1 MLLSGLTIY
10 LQDHVIQNGYVLLKS
25 GKIAEVG
32 EGLPRYVEALE
43 HHSFSSDYKLIPGMI
58 DVHIHGANQSDVMDA
73 TYEAL
78 ANLATVLPKEG
89 TTSFLATTMTQ
100 EHRSIEQALANVDT
114 YLQQPV
120 TNGAELL
127 GVHLEGPYINKEKAG
142 AQPLDYIKSANIEQ
156 FDRWNALSGNRIKLV
171 TLAPEAKNGV
181 AFVRHLVSKGIIA
194 SIGHS
199 AATYNDVT
207 EAVEAGATHVTHL
220 FNGMSGLHHREPGVV
235 GSAFL
240 HDGLFTEMIVDGVH
254 IVPEVVKLAY
264 QIKGKERIILITDA
278 MRAKGMKD
286 GIYDLG
292 GQPVTVENGQAT
304 LPEGQLAGSI
314 LKMSDALRNMM
325 AFADIDLSSVIKM
338 GSENPAKQLNVF
350 DRKGS
355 ITKGKDADLLVLNQ
369 DNAIVLTLCRGML
382 IKQ

>member
-1 MLLSGLTIY
+1 MLLSGLTVY
-10 LQDHVIQNGYVLLKS
+10 LEDDIIPNGYVLVKN
-25 GKIAEVG
+25 GKIAEIG
-32 EGLPRYVEALE
+32 EGLPKHVEELE

-58 DVHIHGANQSDVMDA
+58 DVHIHGASRSDVMDA
-73 TYEAL
+73 TYDAL
-78 ANLATVLPKEG
+78 VNLVTVLPKEG

-100 EHRSIEQALANVDT
+100 EPQVIEKALANVDG

-120 TNGAELL
+120 ADGAEML

-142 AQPLDYIKSANIEQ
+142 AQPPDYMMPADIDQ
-156 FDRWNALSGNRIKLV
+156 FDRWNALSGDRIKLV
-171 TLAPEAKNGV
+171 TLAPEVENGI
-181 AFVRHLVSKGIIA
+181 AFIRHLVSKGITA

-199 AATYNDVT
+199 AATYEDVT

-240 HDGLFTEMIVDGVH
+240 YDGLFTEMIVDGIH
-254 IVPEVVKLAY
+254 IVPEAVKLAY
-264 QIKGKERIILITDA
+264 QIKGKERVILITDA
-278 MRAKGMKD
+278 MRAKGMGD

-292 GQPVTVENGQAT
+292 GQSVTVENGKAT

-314 LKMSDALRNMM
+314 LKMSDAFRNMM
-325 AFADIDLSSVIKM
+325 AFTDADLSAVIKM
-338 GSENPAKQLNVF
+338 GSENPAKQLKVF

-355 ITKGKDADLLVLNQ
+355 ITEGKDADLLVLNTN
-369 DNAIVLTLCRGML
+369 NAIVLTVCRGTL